1 LASGINLETV
11 SWVLMGIFV
20 FRFLLFYLFYFL
32 FFIYGFYGFIF
43 LLQVACESLGPL
55 KNGGVVVG
63 IDIKVLFFNSLII

>member
-32 FFIYGFYGFIF
+32 FFIFYLWVLWLYF
-43 LLQVACESLGPL
+43 LVA
-55 KNGGVVVG
+55 GGLREFG
-63 IDIKVLFFNSLII
+63 SAQKWWGGCGH